1 MESATTGRWVR
12 LEWSWLLKGRKL
24 AKSVTVWE
32 GTPMESLAVE
42 EKSEWNEVACYLAG
56 SWGS

>member
-1 MESATTGRWVR
+1 MELVVEGQEVSEVR
-12 LEWSWLLKGRKL
+12 HCM
-24 AKSVTVWE
+24 E